1 MPERAISTN
10 ELPKAQLA
18 FNVEF
23 HISARKNL
31 ELAGELLS
39 NAEFKRQEEQLS
51 LRFEEDLKSEIRER
65 FCTQQYQTI
74 YTLRDGKLI
83 NRQYDQPFG
92 QIIKKGIESR
102 RQNGSTDQTREQAE
116 LIGFERIEQILNGI
130 AEPSSVVSISPRGAK
145 ESIYQRNFFDV
156 FQKQENGQIIMTRF
170 TSTATLEGFQAAA
183 QKLNPG
189 EPRPIVPTDAYF
201 LSHPLK
207 TTASLE
213 QILEAIELDKT
224 AMEKDYVESI
234 VENCMP
240 VILAYVNNPSEAGY
254 RAAVNFADIL
264 AGKKTLPN
272 FQSNDSAIERLS
284 DSLSFRSTINLDF
297 RRQRKSHGTVYQLST
312 INYLASL
319 PVRPVQT
326 GCGISGSTG
335 IGSVQTFSKLSAW
348 SVADFGRGGL
358 DEDKSD
364 FPCPR
369 CGHNITYGAGIT
381 ECPGCGLEA
390 ACA

>member
-1 MPERAISTN
+1 MPERIHAINS
-10 ELPKAQLA
+10 EIPKAQLA
-18 FNVEF
+18 FNVEL
-23 HISARKNL
+23 HISARRNF
-31 ELAGELLS
+31 EIAEELLS
-39 NAEFKRQEEQLS
+39 PAEFKRQEEQLN

-83 NRQYDQPFG
+83 NSQYDQPFS
-92 QIIKKGIESR
+92 QIIKKGIEFR
-102 RQNGSTDQTREQAE
+102 RQNGSADQTREQAE
-116 LIGFERIEQILNGI
+116 LIGFERVEQILNGA
-130 AEPSSVVSISPRGAK
+130 AEPSTVVSISPRGTK

-156 FQKQENGQIIMTRF
+156 FQKQENDQIIMTRF

-183 QKLNPG
+183 QKLNPAV
-189 EPRPIVPTDAYF
+189 PRPIVPTDAYF

-207 TTASLE
+207 TTVSLE

-224 AMEKDYVESI
+224 AMEKDYVETI

-254 RAAVNFADIL
+254 IAAVNLADIL
-264 AGKKTLPN
+264 AGKKMLSN
-272 FQSNDSAIERLS
+272 SQFNDSAIERFS
-284 DSLSFRSTINLDF
+284 DSLSFRSTF
-297 RRQRKSHGTVYQLST
+297 
-312 INYLASL
+312 NYLASL

-326 GCGISGSTG
+326 GCGLSGSSRLENPQPF
-335 IGSVQTFSKLSAW
+335 SVLSAW
-348 SVADFGRGGL
+348 SVADFGRGSL
-358 DEDKSD
+358 DNDEGD

-369 CGHNITYGAGIT
+369 CGETITYGAGIT

-390 ACA
+390 TCA